1 MYIVRVE
8 AAMQHAQVLYKI
20 PSVPAKMEFN
30 VLRYEHYDG
39 TFLGTG
45 TEGL

>member
-1 MYIVRVE
+1 
-8 AAMQHAQVLYKI
+8 MQHAQVLYKV

-39 TFLGTG
+39 TYVVSSDPDSGTG
-45 TEGL
+45 L